1 MAVKI
6 GKSYVSEAALNYAKA
21 QSTDEE
27 NDNIL
32 KNLSKQFP
40 NLKFS
45 IGTSPFS
52 GTGTNNVSI
61 SPKILN
67 EMKNNPEK
75 KIEYEALIYDIA
87 NLNHARPGVKSAGFI
102 IGDDGGLRGWSIS
115 GSDNSK
121 NRAILKKNDSANWWD
136 KLLGNVKKKEKKTG
150 VNVTLS
156 KKSLSTLK
164 ENQKKSFEQKLS
176 VNEFMQTLRE
186 KFSSLKNGVTTIS
199 NKYLRECLNDEE
211 KQKELFDKLQ
221 TADDALE
228 NAKKILPGLQSIN
241 IKIDD
246 KGNMKIE
253 SSGGKVVFNESK
265 RARQLAA
272 AQSQDDVQ
280 ALLNIL
286 QIDLDECEEGL
297 KKNMCDESEVEKVK
311 KMIERAKQRM
321 NEVERNNSAQIS
333 TLQEN
338 FSSLDILI

>member
-1 MAVKI
+1 MPVKV

-27 NDNIL
+27 SGSIL
-32 KNLSKQFP
+32 KDLSKQFP

-45 IGTSPFS
+45 VGTAPFS

-67 EMKNNPEK
+67 EMENNPEK
-75 KIEYEALIYDIA
+75 RIEYEALIYDIA

-115 GSDNSK
+115 GGDDLRNQ
-121 NRAILKKNDSANWWD
+121 AVLKKNDSTNWWS
-136 KLLGNVKKKEKKTG
+136 KLLGNSKKKDKKTG
-150 VNVTLS
+150 VNITLS
-156 KKSLSTLK
+156 KKGLSALK
-164 ENQKKSFEQKLS
+164 ESQKKSSEQKLS
-176 VNEFMQTLRE
+176 VNEFMKSLRE
-186 KFSSLKNGVTTIS
+186 NFSSVKNGVTTIS

-221 TADDALE
+221 TADETLE
-228 NAKKILPGLQSIN
+228 NAQKNLPGLQSIN

-246 KGNMKIE
+246 EGNITVE
-253 SSGGKVVFNESK
+253 SASGSVTFNESK

-272 AQSQDDVQ
+272 AQSKDDVQ
-280 ALLNIL
+280 ALLNLL
-286 QIDLDECEEGL
+286 QEDLDECEEGL
-297 KKNMCDESEVEKVK
+297 KQNMCDEAEVEKVK

-321 NEVERNNSAQIS
+321 NEVERNNDIQNTSQAH
-333 TLQEN
+333 
-338 FSSLDILI
+338 FSSIDILI